1 MGNHR
6 VTFVAGF
13 KNHFGMGMN
22 DMKDIEEVESELRS
36 LVAAIEGMQGELDK
50 VTAERDALAARC
62 DRLTLLLSQ
71 ISTATEGGY
80 NLDGDEIADIDALLL
95 EDERKQR
102 NQGQ

>member
-1 MGNHR
+1 
-6 VTFVAGF
+6 
-13 KNHFGMGMN
+13 MN

-50 VTAERDALAARC
+50 VKAERDALAARC